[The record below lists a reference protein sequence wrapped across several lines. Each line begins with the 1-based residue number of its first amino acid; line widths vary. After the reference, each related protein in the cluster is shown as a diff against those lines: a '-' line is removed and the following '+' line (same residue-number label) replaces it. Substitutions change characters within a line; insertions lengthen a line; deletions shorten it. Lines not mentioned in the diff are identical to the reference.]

1 MRLLTY
7 TLAFTLLAPALAEAA
22 KMKEVRVK
30 VSPDLQGKL
39 EGRLEL
45 TKGLLGKTFHTIN
58 LGILKSGNN
67 SFFLP
72 KAEDIKGVKTD
83 IRLVSQTN
91 LKDNDSQSVHI
102 QGTIKPGDGFRGH
115 ELKIETEKFKAD
127 INCSN
132 VFRSN
137 RNGEVLEVDLTSFKN
152 LSDCGGKDVQDYS
165 PYGIGKRKVDEGSNW
180 FSLADDERMG
190 REYSEQFIAENRSK
204 VLPVDHPTTRYMQ
217 EKMELI
223 ARNSD
228 MPNLKPKVRVINA
241 DVLNAF
247 ALPGGYVFVFRGLME
262 KSPSEAALMGVL
274 GHEWAHVTAR
284 HGTRG
289 MTRSLKTLTAAVT
302 VLLITQVWA
311 EVTDDKVKKV
321 ILPLIGV
328 GTVVGAQLKILSKGR
343 EQEME
348 ADRIGSQYAMLSGY
362 HPRGIGD
369 MFKVFKRE
377 AGGGGS
383 TSIERILSS
392 HPEHDTRIER
402 NHVLSALF
410 YPARQDYVVTSN
422 GYEDAVLAMNSEP
435 IPDANETEILATA
448 FVNGMQKQQ
457 EDIVTKHMEDYVGKM
472 MADKKPKAATN

>member
-7 TLAFTLLAPALAEAA
+7 TLAFSLLAPLMAEAA
-22 KMKEVRVK
+22 KMREVRVN
-30 VSPDLQGKL
+30 VNPELQGKL

-45 TKGLLGKTFHTIN
+45 TKGLFGKTFHTIN
-58 LGILKSGNN
+58 LGILKAGVTT
-67 SFFLP
+67 FALP
-72 KAEDIKGVKTD
+72 KAEDIKGIKTD
-83 IRLVSQTN
+83 IRLVSNTN
-91 LKDNDSQSVHI
+91 LKDNDSESVRI
-102 QGTIKPGDGFRGH
+102 QGLIKPGDGFKSH
-115 ELKIETEKFKAD
+115 DLQVETEKFKAD

-132 VFRSN
+132 IFRSN
-137 RNGEVLEVDLTSFKN
+137 RNGDILEVDLTSFKN
-152 LSDCGGKDVQDYS
+152 LSDCGGKDIQDYS
-165 PYGIGKRKVDEGSNW
+165 PYAIGKRKVDEGGNW

-190 REYSEQFIAENRSK
+190 REYTDQFIAENRSK
-204 VLPVDHPTTRYMQ
+204 VLPIDHPTTRYMQ
-217 EKMELI
+217 EKMDII

-228 MPNLKPKVRVINA
+228 MPNLRPKVRVINA

-289 MTRSLKTLTAAVT
+289 MTRTLKTLTAAVT
-302 VLLITQVWA
+302 VMLITQVWA

-321 ILPLIGV
+321 VLPLIGV
-328 GTVVGAQLKILSKGR
+328 GTLAGAQLRLLSKGR
-343 EQEME
+343 DQEME

-369 MFKVFKRE
+369 MFEVFKRE
-377 AGGGGS
+377 SGGGGS
-383 TSIERILSS
+383 TSLERILSS

-410 YPARQDYVVTSN
+410 YPAKQDYIVTSV
-422 GYEDAVLAMNSEP
+422 GYEDALLAMNSEP
-435 IPDANETEILATA
+435 IPAATETEALATA
-448 FVNGMQKQQ
+448 FVNGLQKQQ
-457 EDIVTKHMEDYVGKM
+457 EDTVAKYMESFVGKM
-472 MADKKPKAATN
+472 MADKKPK